1 MPDASGGEKIAPMK
15 ISKPKKLLPGDKIG
29 IVALSDISD
38 DEKIAKS
45 VTYLEELGYKVIQGK
60 TLGFYSHGRSAGSG
74 LERLDDVVDVVG
86 QGAKAVVL
94 AVGGWSASDVITE
107 MLTRRVFRAGIYKV
121 LQRRVLERPIIWSG
135 YSDNLYWQNFLLA
148 AGGIASLHG
157 LHAQGLLEW
166 SDKSRELW
174 WDWLTKTE
182 PKVFAG
188 DQRWRVYLGKVGQ
201 KPRGILIPSN
211 LDCLSRVSGMKFL
224 DPTVAYEDEDLIVV
238 LEDNEVYKSDILRTI
253 DSLLYSWILNKQ
265 MGRIQAIII
274 GRLVQSKEDVTG
286 YREWESAFW
295 DDLVSRLAPFK
306 IPLVRWDNFGHAWND
321 EIKGNDF
328 VSLPLG
334 VRAEL
339 AIEGANKCKLTV
351 DPLVI
356 D

>member
-1 MPDASGGEKIAPMK
+1 
-15 ISKPKKLLPGDKIG
+15 
-29 IVALSDISD
+29 
-38 DEKIAKS
+38 
-45 VTYLEELGYKVIQGK
+45 
-60 TLGFYSHGRSAGSG
+60 
-74 LERLDDVVDVVG
+74 
-86 QGAKAVVL
+86 
-94 AVGGWSASDVITE
+94 
-107 MLTRRVFRAGIYKV
+107 
-121 LQRRVLERPIIWSG
+121 
-135 YSDNLYWQNFLLA
+135 
-148 AGGIASLHG
+148 
-157 LHAQGLLEW
+157 
-166 SDKSRELW
+166 
-174 WDWLTKTE
+174 
-182 PKVFAG
+182 
-188 DQRWRVYLGKVGQ
+188 
-201 KPRGILIPSN
+201 
-211 LDCLSRVSGMKFL
+211 MKFL